1 MGIQAISIVVV
12 TLIPSL
18 TLLIHLHIY
27 LFTYL
32 QTAPQHETSQ
42 SSGIFQNIARRETGL

>member
-1 MGIQAISIVVV
+1 MGIEAISIVVV

-32 QTAPQHETSQ
+32 QTAPQHETSPVQ
-42 SSGIFQNIARRETGL
+42 RYFSEHSAA